1 MKVKGAWLAEICDTT
16 RQNIYKMSR
25 QGTLRKTKEGEYD
38 TTEISVKSYLVS
50 CGKTG
55 QDVKKYVAQKN
66 KAKST
71 KKPSTSTA
79 TTTPKTQTPSNLK
92 LPKEREVSD
101 VQISS
106 ITGLPKEL
114 LGLSIRELV
123 RVRGDIPALKDW
135 ASTLKILLDSDRI
148 EQQTRERRN
157 ELIEK
162 DFVVSHLKK
171 YIDQFV
177 EEVMNAAEAQT
188 EEIIALVVSDP
199 EKARKA
205 IPKIRAMEY
214 TKISRQA
221 KIAITKSL
229 KNLEKK
235 YAEDRVE

>member
-1 MKVKGAWLAEICDTT
+1 MNVKGAWLAEICGTT
-16 RQNIYKMSR
+16 RQNIYKLSR
-25 QGTLRKTKEGEYD
+25 LGELKKTEAGEYD
-38 TTEISVKSYLVS
+38 TTEFSVKSYLAS
-50 CGKTG
+50 CGKSQ
-55 QDVKKYVAQKN
+55 QDVKTYLNHKR
-66 KAKST
+66 KAKNLKNST
-71 KKPSTSTA
+71 EKIQQS
-79 TTTPKTQTPSNLK
+79 PKQK
-92 LPKEREVSD
+92 LPKKREISD
-101 VQISS
+101 VQVSS

-148 EQQTRERRN
+148 ELQTRERRN

-188 EEIIALVVSDP
+188 EEIIALVISDP
-199 EKARKA
+199 EKARKE
-205 IPKIRAMEY
+205 IPKIRVMEY

-221 KIAITKSL
+221 KVAITKSL

>member
-1 MKVKGAWLAEICDTT
+1 MKIKGAWLAEICDTT

-25 QGTLRKTKEGEYD
+25 QGTLRKTKKGEYD
-38 TTEISVKSYLVS
+38 TTEISVKSYLIS
-50 CGKTG
+50 CGKTE

-71 KKPSTSTA
+71 KKPDTSTST
-79 TTTPKTQTPSNLK
+79 TKVQTPSSLK
-92 LPKEREVSD
+92 IPKGQEMKD
-101 VQISS
+101 VQIMS
-106 ITGLPKEL
+106 IFGLARKML
-114 LGLSIRELV
+114 DLNIRELV
-123 RVRGDIPALKDW
+123 RVRGDLPALKDW

-188 EEIIALVVSDP
+188 EEIIALVISDP
-199 EKARKA
+199 EKARKE
-205 IPKIRAMEY
+205 IPKIRTMEY
-214 TKISRQA
+214 TKISRQT
-221 KIAITKSL
+221 ITTITKSL